1 MSGRMKGTIS
11 GLVLGS
17 LLVAGAPALAGAQ
30 ARGYVGVGGGVSIPM
45 GDFGDAFKLGW
56 LGQVIGGVTFPN
68 GLLGLRANAT
78 YGQHKPKEGEGNLK
92 VLGAIGDVVLTP
104 KMEGKAAPYVVG
116 GAGMMQFKNG
126 ESDWDLAWN
135 AGGGV
140 RIAAGNLGV
149 YVEARFLQARGN
161 GVTTNMIP
169 ITAGVRIGGN

>member
-1 MSGRMKGTIS
+1 MSRTIGAKS
-11 GLVLGS
+11 YARIPDVLTLPNLIEIQLDSFNWFVTEGLRDLFDEVSPIESFDGS
-17 LLVAGAPALAGAQ
+17 L
-30 ARGYVGVGGGVSIPM
+30 
-45 GDFGDAFKLGW
+45 KL
-56 LGQVIGGVTFPN
+56 
-68 GLLGLRANAT
+68 
-78 YGQHKPKEGEGNLK
+78 
-92 VLGAIGDVVLTP
+92 LGAIGDVVLTP
-104 KMEGKAAPYVVG
+104 RMEGKAAPYVVG
-116 GAGMMQFKNG
+116 GAGMVQFKNG